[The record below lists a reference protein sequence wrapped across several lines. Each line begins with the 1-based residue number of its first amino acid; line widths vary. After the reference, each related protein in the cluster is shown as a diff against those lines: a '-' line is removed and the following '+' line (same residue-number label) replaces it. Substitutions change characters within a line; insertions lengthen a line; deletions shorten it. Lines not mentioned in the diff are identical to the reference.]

1 MSEVKLPRGW
11 ETVTLDKIS
20 KFVIG
25 GDWGKDPDKF
35 WGEDFVEVA
44 CIRGSEIKNWGKE
57 KGKTAS
63 IRLIKESSLEK
74 RELIV
79 GDLLIE
85 ISGGG
90 PDQPVG
96 RVVRIDEEALSHHP
110 KLPKVGTNFLRLLRI
125 VDDVDNSYVNYYLQ
139 YFYHSGEVVKYQGG
153 SNNLRNLKYKE
164 YSKIDIPLA
173 PLPEQQ
179 HIVARLDAVFGHLD
193 VLKEKLDRIP
203 VLLKNF
209 RQQVLTQAVTGELTK
224 EWREYSSFKGEKNSE
239 AEEIIERLNKK
250 RESLVKLKKIRK
262 VILKETDKNDN
273 LGDLPNSWVKVS
285 LIEVANIIDPN
296 PSHRM
301 PEYVNDG
308 IPFISTENI
317 KGSQLDFQK
326 GKKVTQRTLDEQIKR
341 FDIKEGDFL
350 FTRIGT
356 IGKSCYLPTMREYA
370 LSHAVCIISS
380 YLPDQLHPSFL
391 KIILS
396 SKVILDQSQDGI
408 QSVGVPDLGMGKVR
422 AFQIPLT
429 SVEEQ
434 QEVVN
439 IVEALGSLADKIE
452 SQYHSLKSK
461 IDQLPQAVLAKA
473 FRGELVEQ
481 KMKEYVRG
489 ARELGMVAEKMVEY
503 TNNK

>member
-1 MSEVKLPRGW
+1 MMEEKLPKGW
-11 ETVTLDKIS
+11 IETTLGEIAKWGSGGTPSRS
-20 KFVIG
+20 KSEYYNGNIPWIKTGDLNDSIITEASEFITELGLKNSSAKLFPKGSIG
-25 GDWGKDPDKF
+25 LAMYG
-35 WGEDFVEVA
+35 A
-44 CIRGSEIKNWGKE
+44 TI
-57 KGKTAS
+57 GKTAFFGIDAATNQACAVAQPYEVINDKFLHNYLKS
-63 IRLIKESSLEK
+63 QKRNFIDQGKGGAQPNISQTLIKAHP
-74 RELIV
+74 I
-79 GDLLIE
+79 LL
-85 ISGGG
+85 
-90 PDQPVG
+90 PP
-96 RVVRIDEEALSHHP
+96 LSEQ
-110 KLPKVGTNFLRLLRI
+110 NRI
-125 VDDVDNSYVNYYLQ
+125 VA
-139 YFYHSGEVVKYQGG
+139 K
-153 SNNLRNLKYKE
+153 
-164 YSKIDIPLA
+164 
-173 PLPEQQ
+173 
-179 HIVARLDAVFGHLD
+179 LDALFGHLD
-193 VLKEKLDRIP
+193 VLREKLDRIP

-224 EWREYSSFKGEKNSE
+224 EWREYSSFKGEKHSD

-262 VILKETDKNDN
+262 VILKQTDKNDN

-301 PEYVNDG
+301 PEYVSDG

-326 GKKVTQRTLDEQIKR
+326 GKKVTQRTLEEQIKR
-341 FDIKEGDFL
+341 FEIKEGDFL

-396 SKVILDQSQDGI
+396 SKLILDQSQDGI

-439 IVEALGSLADKIE
+439 RVEALGSLADKIE
-452 SQYHSLKSK
+452 SQYQSLKNK
-461 IDQLPQAVLAKA
+461 IDQLPKAVLAKA

-481 KMKEYVRG
+481 EVKEYVREVG
-489 ARELGMVAEKMVEY
+489 ELGMVAEG
-503 TNNK
+503 NFNK